1 MNTKT
6 TKISAG
12 NILIILVYL
21 TLFIYVCLR
30 AYYLS
35 FTHDESLSFLILYD
49 PHSMAQ
55 TTANNH
61 VLNTILMGI
70 CSLLYGK
77 SELALR
83 LPNVLSFGLY
93 LTACYYLLKDSKNFF
108 LILLGS
114 SVFILN
120 PFLIEFFSLARGYGI
135 SMGCMMMSIYFTLR
149 NSFQYES
156 FQVFVKDYK
165 LAILFASLAVL
176 ANLSVINYLIA
187 TILVFILQYVLLSKK
202 SSKIIQQKPINKNI
216 LLITIIPVLVGLLML
231 LFLSLKNQLYIGEQT
246 LNATLNSTIENSL
259 YFSTY
264 PTWVFESIKYLVIV
278 FFPLGLI
285 SIIFKKDY
293 FGKFFI
299 ITILI
304 LFVIIG
310 LILEHFLFHA
320 NYPGGRTALI
330 FIPLFGLFIYYFI
343 LHLKEYYLQNKVFVI
358 LCSLGLTIPLLFHFT
373 TNMNLFYT
381 KTWQYDAHTKEVIF
395 AIEKHTN
402 KNKPN
407 LSVSCEW
414 IFEPT
419 INFYINT
426 RKMKINRVSRDG
438 IDLTS
443 DFIYNINYDGSIP
456 SDFEVVASYD
466 EIGTIFFKKTDFN
479 INSSSH

>member
-1 MNTKT
+1 
-6 TKISAG
+6 
-12 NILIILVYL
+12 
-21 TLFIYVCLR
+21 
-30 AYYLS
+30 
-35 FTHDESLSFLILYD
+35 
-49 PHSMAQ
+49 MAQ

-70 CSLLYGK
+70 SSLLIGK

-93 LTACYYLLKDSKNFF
+93 LIACYYLLKDSKNYF

-135 SMGCMMMSIYFTLR
+135 SMGCMMISIYFTLR

-216 LLITIIPVLVGLLML
+216 LLITIIPVLTGLLML

-264 PTWVFESIKYLVIV
+264 PTWVFESIKYVVIV
-278 FFPLGLI
+278 SFPIGLI

-299 ITILI
+299 ITTLI

-310 LILEHFLFHA
+310 LILEHYLFHA

-343 LHLKEYYLQNKVFVI
+343 LHIREYYLRNKGFVI
-358 LCSLGLTIPLLFHFT
+358 LCSLGLTAPLLFHFT
-373 TNMNLFYT
+373 NNMNLFYT

-395 AIEKHTN
+395 SIEKHADKT
-402 KNKPN
+402 KPN
-407 LSVSCEW
+407 LGVSCEW

-419 INFYINT
+419 LNYYISS
-426 RKMKINRVSRDG
+426 RKMNINPSTQDE
-438 IDLTS
+438 INS
-443 DFIYNINYDGSIP
+443 NADFIYKLNDNKPLPNFVTLATYNDIS
-456 SDFEVVASYD
+456 
-466 EIGTIFFKKTDFN
+466 TILLMKTDFKEVKP
-479 INSSSH
+479 SH